1 MKKVVTKKESVDV
14 ESVMGEQIT
23 DFADSAVSEAVKD
36 LFPDDNAREQIEHNY
51 GFSGQ
56 NIEEY
61 TVGLEN
67 SLESLANKDPSSKP
81 AAAKKSNDDSGY
93 LDRDFIGGS
102 SLREELE
109 DLDNQVGDL

>member
-1 MKKVVTKKESVDV
+1 M
-14 ESVMGEQIT
+14 
-23 DFADSAVSEAVKD
+23 
-36 LFPDDNAREQIEHNY
+36 
-51 GFSGQ
+51 
-56 NIEEY
+56 
-61 TVGLEN
+61 GLEN